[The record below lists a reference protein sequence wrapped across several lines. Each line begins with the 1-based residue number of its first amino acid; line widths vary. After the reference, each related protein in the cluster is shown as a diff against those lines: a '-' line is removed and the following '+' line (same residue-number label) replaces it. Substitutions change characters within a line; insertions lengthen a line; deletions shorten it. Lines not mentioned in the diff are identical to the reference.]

1 VTKREISKSL
11 LWRQNNRHF
20 EGKVRDLLL
29 HVVRDFRGNGET
41 KVERW
46 HYFFPKSVAK
56 IEIGHLFCPFLK
68 KGKTFPKKGS
78 RRCIIEI

>member
-29 HVVRDFRGNGET
+29 HVVGNFGEMENL

-78 RRCIIEI
+78 FRCIIEN